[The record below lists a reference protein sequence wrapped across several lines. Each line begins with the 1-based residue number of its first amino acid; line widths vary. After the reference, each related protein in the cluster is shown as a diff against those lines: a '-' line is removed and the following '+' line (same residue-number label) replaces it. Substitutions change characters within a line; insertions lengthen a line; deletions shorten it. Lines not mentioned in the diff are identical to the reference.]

1 MHWDSSV
8 SMNLEGMNSANCAL
22 QFFPISSVFSVLN
35 KLLKY
40 MHLKD
45 MHCKW
50 WITKLFLNTGAW
62 LRNNNVYF
70 VEKSNSQKVIL
81 SDTGLILVPELR
93 ISQFSYLFV
102 TGGRLFKLM
111 GPCCVT
117 LLHFNKPGSDLNMK
131 NLSKKIA
138 PILSHKL
145 KWHSLSGEIATGRG
159 GWAV

>member
-1 MHWDSSV
+1 
-8 SMNLEGMNSANCAL
+8 MNSANCAL
-22 QFFPISSVFSVLN
+22 QFSPISSVFSVLN

-81 SDTGLILVPELR
+81 SDTGLILVPELG
-93 ISQFSYLFV
+93 ISQYSYLFI
-102 TGGRLFKLM
+102 TDGRLFKLM

-117 LLHFNKPGSDLNMK
+117 LLHFSKPGSGLNMK

-138 PILSHKL
+138 PNLSHKL
-145 KWHSLSGEIATGRG
+145 KWHSLSGEIETGRG